1 MRKKGIAG
9 RICLA
14 VLVGALV
21 AGQNLGSTN
30 SSLTANAAENWQ
42 DTLSISNGDFELGDY
57 TGWSISGGD
66 KITYTVKSDQWATN
80 NTTQYLNYYAETESD
95 ITMSQTIE
103 AVQAGTYKI
112 SYDLEGMEGAT
123 GLTLTAGNV
132 SQPLSD
138 TTGYNNWVTYETDT
152 FTLDVQTDVTIT
164 ISGTLSEGYWGDI
177 DNIKLYKLSD
187 DSETCRRSQIYR
199 SKRKNTAVHR
209 GSGCVIICITEKQW
223 GKIL

>member
-21 AGQNLGSTN
+21 AGQNLVSTN
-30 SSLTANAAENWQ
+30 LSLTANAAENWQ

-66 KITYTVKSDQWATN
+66 KITYTVNSDQWTTN
-80 NTTQYLNYYAETESD
+80 NTTRYLNYYAETESD

-112 SYDLEGMEGAT
+112 SYDLEGTEVHCDVVISKANLLVNPGFEDGKDGWIMGNGSIGA
-123 GLTLTAGNV
+123 AV
-132 SQPLSD
+132 
-138 TTGYNNWVTYETDT
+138 ET
-152 FTLDVQTDVTIT
+152 
-164 ISGTLSEGYWGDI
+164 
-177 DNIKLYKLSD
+177 
-187 DSETCRRSQIYR
+187 
-199 SKRKNTAVHR
+199 
-209 GSGCVIICITEKQW
+209 
-223 GKIL
+223 